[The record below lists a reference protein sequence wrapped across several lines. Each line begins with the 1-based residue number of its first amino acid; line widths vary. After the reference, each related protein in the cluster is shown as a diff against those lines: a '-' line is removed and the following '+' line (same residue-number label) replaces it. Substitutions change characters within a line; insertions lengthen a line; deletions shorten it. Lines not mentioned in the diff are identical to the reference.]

1 MIGAAAE
8 LQAAALAALEAAA
21 GIGGVYPGPPVQA
34 AFPYAMVECGPETDW
49 SHKEAKGREVRLAV
63 VIRDKGERPGRVQAL
78 LGEAEA
84 ALETL
89 AGTIGGWR
97 LVSFNF
103 LRSRLVKD
111 GGGSWAGTVEFRAR
125 LLALQ

>member
-1 MIGAAAE
+1 MIGAGAE

-21 GIGGVYPGPPVQA
+21 GINGVYPGPPVQA
-34 AFPYAMVECGPETDW
+34 AFPYAIVEYGPETDW
-49 SHKEAKGREVRLAV
+49 GHKGRKGREVRIAV

-84 ALETL
+84 ALEAL
-89 AGTIGGWR
+89 AGTVGGWR

-111 GGGSWAGTVEFRAR
+111 AGGSWAGTIEFRAR
-125 LLALQ
+125 MLAL